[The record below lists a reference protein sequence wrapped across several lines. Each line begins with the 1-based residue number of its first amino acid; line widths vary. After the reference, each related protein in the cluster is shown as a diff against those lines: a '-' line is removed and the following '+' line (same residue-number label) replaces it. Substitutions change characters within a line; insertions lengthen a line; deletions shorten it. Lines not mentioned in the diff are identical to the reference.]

1 MGNMGIDIPL
11 LFKRREL
18 ISNLIIRTLKVRYKN
33 SALGFLWTMINPLMM
48 MLIYWVVIKI
58 IARFPIDFIRFL
70 LTGVIFWQFVAMC
83 TSDAVGS
90 IAGHS
95 NLVKKTYFPRITL
108 PLSMV
113 IANLINFLLSILV
126 LIVLLVIIS
135 ITARLPL
142 DFSFLWLLPLP
153 LVLQFCL
160 LFGLALIISSASVYF
175 KDVQHIISV
184 VMQAL
189 FFLTP
194 IIYPLTMVKE
204 RFPNFFAIYLLN
216 PFTSLV
222 TLFKKALLGDAVMIP
237 TEWSFFVSIAFSV
250 IIFFLGLY
258 TFNRLE
264 PYFADQL

>member
-1 MGNMGIDIPL
+1 MANIGIDIPL

-18 ISNLIIRTLKVRYKN
+18 ISNLIVRTLKVRYKN

-48 MLIYWVVIKI
+48 MLIYWVVIRI
-58 IARFPIDFIRFL
+58 IARFPIDIRFL
-70 LTGVIFWQFVAMC
+70 LAGVIFWQFVAMC
-83 TSDAVGS
+83 TSDAVNS

-108 PLSMV
+108 PISML

-126 LIVLLVIIS
+126 LIFLIIIIS
-135 ITARLPL
+135 ITARLDL
-142 DFSFLWLLPLP
+142 DFSYLWLLPLP

-175 KDVQHIISV
+175 KDIQHIISV

-204 RFPNFFAIYLLN
+204 RFPRFFPIYLLN

-222 TLFKKALLGDAVMIP
+222 TLFRKALLGDAITIP

-250 IIFFLGLY
+250 IIFFFGLY